1 MHRMIRYLKMD
12 FYRLFRSPQFYIS
25 IASVFL
31 IYMVSS
37 LQSVGSLSVF
47 DLFYFIKFF
56 SLIIVLF
63 ACSSFAYANSLLEDW
78 EHGFY
83 QSAVLRGSL
92 KAYVY
97 AKSACCFCA
106 AVLSIIMGTMC
117 FVFVQSLRIPLADPE
132 EAYGMMR
139 IVREQEA
146 EVFGCFLQKQWMPVY
161 FLLSSMVIG
170 FLAGILALAA
180 MWLSLVAKN
189 RMFAMCMPIAAYYI
203 LVNCIKDDMLSI
215 NGMYFFSGNL
225 LSDPLLSFGC
235 TVFVTAC
242 GVSIFMVLIYR
253 RMRRMVR
260 GVKR

>member
-1 MHRMIRYLKMD
+1 MHRMIRYLKTD

-25 IASVFL
+25 IAGVFL
-31 IYMVSS
+31 IYMASS

-56 SLIIVLF
+56 SLIIGLF
-63 ACSSFAYANSLLEDW
+63 ACSSF
-78 EHGFY
+78 
-83 QSAVLRGSL
+83 
-92 KAYVY
+92 
-97 AKSACCFCA
+97 
-106 AVLSIIMGTMC
+106 
-117 FVFVQSLRIPLADPE
+117 
-132 EAYGMMR
+132 
-139 IVREQEA
+139 
-146 EVFGCFLQKQWMPVY
+146 
-161 FLLSSMVIG
+161 
-170 FLAGILALAA
+170 ALAA

-203 LVNCIKDDMLSI
+203 LVNCIKDDMFSI